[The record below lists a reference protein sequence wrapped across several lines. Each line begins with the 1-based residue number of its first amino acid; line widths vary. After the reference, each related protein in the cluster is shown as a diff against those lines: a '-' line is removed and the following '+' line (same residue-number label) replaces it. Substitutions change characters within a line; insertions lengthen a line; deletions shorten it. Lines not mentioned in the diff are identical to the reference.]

1 VGIVVWEPGVLG
13 LLSLSGRETLGGMT
27 DKEVQAAETEVL
39 DLIKRLRNAP
49 QNTAI
54 HETLA
59 RIACKAVD
67 ALPQKL
73 SPGLNKAVDA
83 LPQKLSPGLN
93 KAVDALRQKLSPGL
107 KNEARKRYEWPVM
120 VSLNRSIATPRTKIS
135 PLLDGLGLGEELLV
149 VSAGAAWEWN
159 DVNRL
164 VYAVICEFEEI
175 RCLRKRRSG
184 MKYWDGEEMQVLANE
199 LAIEACI
206 QGLPSFLGCGE
217 DGTENWGSWLKLI
230 WEEILAMDG
239 PTLNKLIKSKDR
251 RPSKDDASEDFVS
264 GYLQPQVKTSVM
276 SFAGANKIR

>member
-67 ALPQKL
+67 ALPQK
-73 SPGLNKAVDA
+73 V
-83 LPQKLSPGLN
+83 
-93 KAVDALRQKLSPGL
+93 SPGL

-164 VYAVICEFEEI
+164 VYALICEFEEI